1 MSTRVTLIGLL
12 GALGLTLCLA
22 RPSHAQALPRETGA
36 VYGRVVIDGSE
47 NRSINEV
54 SAFDIGAMEFYRQG
68 EPAPMLYDR
77 GCGAIVIWTKR

>member
-1 MSTRVTLIGLL
+1 
-12 GALGLTLCLA
+12 
-22 RPSHAQALPRETGA
+22 
-36 VYGRVVIDGSE
+36 VIDGSE

-54 SAFDIGAMEFYRQG
+54 SPSDVGAMEFYRAG